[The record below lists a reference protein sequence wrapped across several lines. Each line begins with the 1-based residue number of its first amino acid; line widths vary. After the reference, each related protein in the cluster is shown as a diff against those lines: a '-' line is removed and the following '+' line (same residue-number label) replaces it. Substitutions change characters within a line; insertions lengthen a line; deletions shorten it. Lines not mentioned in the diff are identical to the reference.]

1 MVIKIVKR
9 EWARPSQSSTIWAI
23 PLMMYIMQKFASVQM
38 NSHEWLW
45 WTVIP
50 ALFILWFAINFKIKK
65 YENKH

>member
-9 EWARPSQSSTIWAI
+9 EWASPSQSSTIWAI

-50 ALFILWFAINFKIKK
+50 GLVMLWAIINFKIVKDNEK
-65 YENKH
+65 